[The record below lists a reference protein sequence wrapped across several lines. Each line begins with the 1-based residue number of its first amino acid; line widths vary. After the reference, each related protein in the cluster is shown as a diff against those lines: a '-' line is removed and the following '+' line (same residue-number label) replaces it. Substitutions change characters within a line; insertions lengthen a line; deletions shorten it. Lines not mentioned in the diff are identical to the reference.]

1 MRGGILA
8 AMSSLEKRWQI
19 AANITPEAEKN
30 LDSFPPL
37 VRQLLFNRGY
47 ATQEEA
53 TDFLSAVVPEG
64 NDAFNMLGVPEASE
78 RISHAIDKQER
89 IIIYGDYDTDGVTAS
104 AVMVQSL
111 KALGAD
117 VAAYIPNRFDEG
129 YGLNNEALDKL
140 KEQNAKLVITVDCG
154 IRALEEAQ
162 HAKELGLDLII
173 SDHHT
178 PGPELPW
185 ATALINPKQAGDT
198 YPEKN
203 LAGVGTAFKL
213 ASGVIKHRNADFDRG
228 ALLDLVAMGTVAD
241 MVPLTGENRA
251 MVRHGLQRM
260 RQPRRQGLQAL
271 MGIAGVEPQSVT
283 AMHIGFMLGPR
294 LNAAGRLDTALDA
307 LQLLLSDDVFEA
319 GHLAQKLDNFNRERQ
334 KITHEMQ
341 SIAEELSGAEDPDKL
356 LLFAA
361 HKEFNPGVVGL
372 TASRLVEQYYRPA
385 IVAEAGEE
393 FTRASCR
400 SISEFN
406 ITEALQECA
415 DLLDHFGGHAAAAG
429 FTAKNENVP
438 ELIERLEGLAKDQL
452 SKVDLR
458 PVLHADK
465 EISLNELNFGLLEQ
479 LELLEPTGY
488 ANPAP
493 RFVSRNTKVQSS
505 RAVGKESA
513 HLKLTLTDGKM
524 TYDAIAFRQGHW
536 VENMPSQ
543 LDVLY
548 AFERNDF
555 RGKRQLQL
563 NIQDMKAS
571 E

>member
-1 MRGGILA
+1 
-8 AMSSLEKRWQI
+8 MSSLEKRWQI
-19 AANITPEAEKN
+19 AASITPEADKN
-30 LDSFPPL
+30 LEAFPPL
-37 VRQLLFNRGY
+37 LRQLLFNRGY
-47 ATQEEA
+47 ATHQAA
-53 TDFLSAVVPEG
+53 TDFLNAAVPEG
-64 NDAFNMLGVPEASE
+64 NDAFDMLGVQEAAE
-78 RISHAIDKQER
+78 RISHAIDKGER
-89 IIIYGDYDTDGVTAS
+89 IVIYGDYDTDGVTAS
-104 AVMVQSL
+104 VLMVQTL

-117 VAAYIPNRFDEG
+117 VEAYIPNRFDEG
-129 YGLNNEALDKL
+129 YGLNKEALSRL
-140 KEQNAKLVITVDCG
+140 KEENADLIITVDCG

-162 HAKELGLDLII
+162 HAKELGLQLII

-178 PGPELPW
+178 PGPKLPW
-185 ATALINPKQAGDT
+185 ATALINPKQADDT

-213 ASGVIKHRNADFDRG
+213 ASGVIKQRNADFDRG
-228 ALLDLVAMGTVAD
+228 ALLDLVALGTVAD

-271 MGIAGVEPQSVT
+271 MGIAGVEPKSVT

-307 LQLLLSDDVFEA
+307 LELLLSDDVFVA
-319 GHLAQKLDNFNRERQ
+319 GSLAQKLDNYNRERQ
-334 KITHEMQ
+334 KITRDMQ
-341 SIAEELSGAEDPDKL
+341 SIAEEISGAEDPDKF

-361 HKEFNPGVVGL
+361 HKDFNPGVVGL

-385 IVAEAGEE
+385 IVAEQGEE

-400 SISEFN
+400 SINEFN

-429 FTAKNENVP
+429 FTAKNENATA
-438 ELIERLEGLAKDQL
+438 LIERLEALAKDQL
-452 SKVDLR
+452 ETVDLR

-465 EISLNELNFGLLEQ
+465 EVALDELSFGLLDQ
-479 LELLEPTGY
+479 LEMLEPTGY

-493 RFVSRNTKVQSS
+493 RFVSRNVQVQGS
-505 RAVGKESA
+505 RAVGKEST
-513 HLKLTLTDGKM
+513 HLKLTLTDG
-524 TYDAIAFRQGHW
+524 TISHDAIAFRQGHW
-536 VENMPSQ
+536 VEHMPSH

-563 NIQDMKAS
+563 NIQDLKAS